1 MLIHLCRTTAA
12 AALLCSGLLPAEG
25 QQRDHAPAAYMDRE
39 ILTAASA
46 YRGAKSLEAFF
57 AALKYL
63 ESDGDYQ
70 SVNTLNFIG
79 AYQFGE
85 AALIDL
91 GYVRIDRDIY
101 DNDYSGGFTGK
112 DGIRSVADFLNN
124 PSVQEKAMRSWVKLM
139 WRYIEEE
146 NLDRYAWTRIGEV
159 VLSPSGMLGATH
171 LLGTGGLRTS
181 QGSWHRARLHDN
193 GSPLHWGAWL
203 IPCHKDLRRAARVAA
218 VSLILQQAQPAR

>member
-112 DGIRSVADFLNN
+112 DGIRSVADVLNN

-171 LLGTGGLRTS
+171 LLGTGGLKDFIESGGSHRIVDPYGTPVLKYVS
-181 QGSWHRARLHDN
+181 QLGGYDIPFAPARPARL
-193 GSPLHWGAWL
+193 A
-203 IPCHKDLRRAARVAA
+203 
-218 VSLILQQAQPAR
+218 SLN